1 MSLTQEFAERPGGGI
16 EVLIDGRILGE
27 LYQLLIGKTFPIFGQ
42 HTDTFQMPGAHA
54 DAGRLHRHQQ
64 SRLVGRPLGV
74 VDDGLALFKDNLQ
87 QPGLARLGSVRHSG
101 ILNTHDVVRRVAF
114 YPDTRFGQTNALLFK
129 KENSLVRIRM
139 RKAQFESIASR
150 RKLFNCTCPLYI
162 PAPAET
168 FSMQPMQSSLTKAP
182 SREVIL

>member
-1 MSLTQEFAERPGGGI
+1 MSLTQEFAERPGGI

-27 LYQLLIGKTFPIFGQ
+27 LHQLLIGKTFPIFGQ

-54 DAGRLHRHQQ
+54 DAARLHRHQQ

-74 VDDGLALFKDNLQ
+74 VDDGLALFKNNLQ
-87 QPGLARLGSVRHSG
+87 QPSLARLGSVRHSG

-114 YPDTRFGQTNALLFK
+114 YPDTRFGQ
-129 KENSLVRIRM
+129 EVRQIIVP
-139 RKAQFESIASR
+139 EI
-150 RKLFNCTCPLYI
+150 YGI